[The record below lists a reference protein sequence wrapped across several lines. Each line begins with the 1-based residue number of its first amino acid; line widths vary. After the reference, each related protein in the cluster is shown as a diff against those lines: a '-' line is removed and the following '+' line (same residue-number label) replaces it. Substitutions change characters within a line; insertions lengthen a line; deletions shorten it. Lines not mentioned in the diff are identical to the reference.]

1 MPAGTGKQKTELP
14 QWSGDHVAMLK
25 WLDKKLNT
33 KLGERGLEPWQE
45 LAAWEKLTPLEQ
57 AMLAASRGNVE
68 PLRRY
73 LIELTGDAGIGR
85 FINLP
90 KLKRGEH
97 WKAKGNEKQKP
108 LQPPEIA
115 EWAALI
121 REIWNEHYGSKQR
134 RKTVND
140 WTAEEFA
147 VALYMQENAVGDF
160 DYTKREREIESDYT
174 GPSWADRAADQNRR
188 GKK

>member
-1 MPAGTGKQKTELP
+1 MTSAPEKLP
-14 QWSGDHVAMLK
+14 PWSGDHVAMLK
-25 WLDKKLNT
+25 WLWPKLRAKPRT
-33 KLGERGLEPWQE
+33 LDPEPWDAI
-45 LAAWEKLTPLEQ
+45 AAWRKLPPYER
-57 AMLAASRGNVE
+57 AMLAANRGNVE
-68 PLRRY
+68 SLRRY

-85 FINLP
+85 FVNLP

-115 EWAALI
+115 EWATLI
-121 REIWNEHYGSKQR
+121 RDIWREHYGSKQR
-134 RKTVND
+134 RKTDD

-147 VALYMQENAVGDF
+147 FALYMQEHAVGNF
-160 DYTKREREIESDYT
+160 DYTERERESDDDT
-174 GPSWADRAADQNRR
+174 EPRWSDRAADQNRR